1 MRKKNRIGGIMLS
14 NCKLYQEVM
23 VIKIVWYWHK
33 NRNADQWN
41 NIKSPEIKP
50 DIYGQLIYD
59 NRDKSVKWRKNS
71 LFNLQ

>member
-1 MRKKNRIGGIMLS
+1 MRKNRVGGIMLS
-14 NCKLYQEVM
+14 NFKLYQEAT

-41 NIKSPEIKP
+41 KIESPEIKP
-50 DIYGQLIYD
+50 YIYGQLIYD
-59 NRDKSVKWRKNS
+59 NGGKSVKWRKNS

>member
-14 NCKLYQEVM
+14 NRKLYQEAM

-41 NIKSPEIKP
+41 NIESPEIKP
-50 DIYGQLIYD
+50 DTYGQLIYD
-59 NRDKSVKWRKNS
+59 KRGKSVKWRKNS